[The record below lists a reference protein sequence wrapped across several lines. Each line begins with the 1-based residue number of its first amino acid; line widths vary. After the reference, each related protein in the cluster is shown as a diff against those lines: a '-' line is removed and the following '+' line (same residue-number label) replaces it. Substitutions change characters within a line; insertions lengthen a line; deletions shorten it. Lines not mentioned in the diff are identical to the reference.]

1 MSALTQRTILATVI
15 GLGLIAVVMIVM
27 GFVDATAMIEDAKR
41 CAPSLGKLQWPK
53 YTGCT
58 MAGPGLAAGLIVGG
72 GAIWAA

>member
-1 MSALTQRTILATVI
+1 MATVI

-58 MAGPGLAAGLIVGG
+58 MAAHEGLAAGLIVGG